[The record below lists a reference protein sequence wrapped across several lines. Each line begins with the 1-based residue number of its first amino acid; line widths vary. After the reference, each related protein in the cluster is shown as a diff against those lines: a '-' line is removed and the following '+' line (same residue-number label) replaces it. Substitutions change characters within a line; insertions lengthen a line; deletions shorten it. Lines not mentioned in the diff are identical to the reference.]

1 MSLSYEQQVVAIA
14 IQGKTPPKAIKCGIA
29 QVPRINNVH
38 SFRIFLMTALDDQN
52 LKIIGLQSRS
62 TQSTV
67 APSMAILEK
76 LKEEMRNLRDIK
88 KSIEPIGK
96 FVLPSGSSQTGIN
109 TDHVDF

>member
-1 MSLSYEQQVVAIA
+1 MREL
-14 IQGKTPPKAIKCGIA
+14 GIDKLFIYCHA
-29 QVPRINNVH
+29 
-38 SFRIFLMTALDDQN
+38 FL
-52 LKIIGLQSRS
+52 GLQSRS
-62 TQSTV
+62 TQSSV

>member
-1 MSLSYEQQVVAIA
+1 MNIEHRLLSFTSI
-14 IQGKTPPKAIKCGIA
+14 
-29 QVPRINNVH
+29 
-38 SFRIFLMTALDDQN
+38 
-52 LKIIGLQSRS
+52 IIGLQSRS

>member
-1 MSLSYEQQVVAIA
+1 MGLVDGWKELESLLGIMSYYHTMHDFSHTIV
-14 IQGKTPPKAIKCGIA
+14 
-29 QVPRINNVH
+29 
-38 SFRIFLMTALDDQN
+38 
-52 LKIIGLQSRS
+52 GLQSRS

>member
-1 MSLSYEQQVVAIA
+1 
-14 IQGKTPPKAIKCGIA
+14 
-29 QVPRINNVH
+29 
-38 SFRIFLMTALDDQN
+38 
-52 LKIIGLQSRS
+52 
-62 TQSTV
+62 V